1 MKSARFVILSGC
13 SLAMLGA
20 ATVPAFAQEAA
31 PQPAATDGPVA
42 NDPDIIIVTANKRD
56 QNILDV
62 GLSITAES
70 GDALITR
77 GITSP
82 TDLGKIVPGLTV
94 QPSPF
99 NTPVYTLRGVG
110 FYETTLSA
118 APTVAVY
125 VDEIQLPF
133 SATTR
138 GAAFDVERVEVL
150 KGPQGTLFGQNTT
163 GGAINYVA
171 AKPTDT
177 FEAGADASFARFA
190 TFDVQGF
197 VSGPLS
203 DTLKARIALRTVQG
217 GAWQKSFTR
226 DDKLGKQDQ
235 FQGRLQLLW
244 EPSDSVRLLLNA
256 NGWMDNG
263 DTQAAQIQSDTCAV
277 TPAPTCGSPA
287 GIAFANYPLAPQN
300 ARAADWGYGIYRN
313 GFNDFNAST
322 DYSQFDYSEQ
332 GQFGRR
338 PKRDDRFYQFS
349 LRADVD
355 LSDVLTLTSITAYSD
370 YKTDSVQDFDGTVL
384 SSVDTNTS
392 GYIRDFS
399 QELRLAATLDRAN
412 IIIGGNYNKASTF
425 DRLFYNFSQGPSS
438 DPLFTIPNSPQGQ
451 LTFNYSDQDI
461 EGYAFF
467 GNVEFELTDSL
478 TLIGGA
484 RYTKTNR
491 DFQGCTNDY
500 QGGTAIWWN
509 ALFGTNV
516 QPNGCITLD
525 PTLTPYNP
533 ALFDKLNEDNISWNV
548 GANYKTA
555 GDTLFYGRVSRGYKS
570 GSFPTASVASGLG
583 YTPVTQESVTAY
595 EVGIKAPLADR
606 KLELTAAAFYYDY
619 KDKQLR
625 GRLPDPVFGTLDGLV
640 QIPKSRVQGI
650 EMSLLARPVDGL
662 RISIGGTYIDT
673 KIQEFI
679 GFQPDAT
686 TADFKGQR
694 FPFAPKLTAIADAE
708 YEFPVG
714 SSVDAYLGIS
724 ATHNS
729 KTSSTLANSDTATI
743 NRDARFD
750 MRGYTLV
757 DLRAGINI
765 PDSKIR
771 AGIFVR
777 NVGNTYYWTN
787 VQDTLASVARFA
799 GMPRT
804 YGVQVSWR
812 Y

>member
-1 MKSARFVILSGC
+1 MLQRGLKDADGGVRCALLAAAAELYPEQAEALAAAALADPDWRPRMQAVELLGTIRTKSSIDELIHALSDGRPAVAARAQKELQELTGMKHTRRESWEAWWKENRETFTFPAGRAKVAASDERTVATYNGVRIASDHAAFLLDKSSGMSARLKSKD
-13 SLAMLGA
+13 S
-20 ATVPAFAQEAA
+20 TKEEAA
-31 PQPAATDGPVA
+31 
-42 NDPDIIIVTANKRD
+42 
-56 QNILDV
+56 L
-62 GLSITAES
+62 
-70 GDALITR
+70 
-77 GITSP
+77 
-82 TDLGKIVPGLTV
+82 
-94 QPSPF
+94 
-99 NTPVYTLRGVG
+99 
-110 FYETTLSA
+110 
-118 APTVAVY
+118 
-125 VDEIQLPF
+125 
-133 SATTR
+133 
-138 GAAFDVERVEVL
+138 
-150 KGPQGTLFGQNTT
+150 
-163 GGAINYVA
+163 
-171 AKPTDT
+171 
-177 FEAGADASFARFA
+177 
-190 TFDVQGF
+190 
-197 VSGPLS
+197 
-203 DTLKARIALRTVQG
+203 
-217 GAWQKSFTR
+217 
-226 DDKLGKQDQ
+226 
-235 FQGRLQLLW
+235 
-244 EPSDSVRLLLNA
+244 
-256 NGWMDNG
+256 
-263 DTQAAQIQSDTCAV
+263 
-277 TPAPTCGSPA
+277 
-287 GIAFANYPLAPQN
+287 
-300 ARAADWGYGIYRN
+300 
-313 GFNDFNAST
+313 
-322 DYSQFDYSEQ
+322 
-332 GQFGRR
+332 
-338 PKRDDRFYQFS
+338 
-349 LRADVD
+349 
-355 LSDVLTLTSITAYSD
+355 
-370 YKTDSVQDFDGTVL
+370 
-384 SSVDTNTS
+384 
-392 GYIRDFS
+392 
-399 QELRLAATLDRAN
+399 QELEAALTRL
-412 IIIGGNYNKASTF
+412 
-425 DRLFYNFSQGPSS
+425 
-438 DPLFTIPNSPQGQ
+438 QGQ

-461 EGYAFF
+461 EAYAFF
-467 GNVEFELTDSL
+467 GNVEFKLTDSL

-516 QPNGCITLD
+516 QPGGCLTLD

-533 ALFDKLNEDNISWNV
+533 AVFDQLNEDNISWNV
-548 GANYKTA
+548 GVNYQTP

-650 EMSLLARPVDGL
+650 EFSMLARPVDGL

-694 FPFAPKLTAIADAE
+694 FPLAPKLTAIADAE

-714 SSVDAYLGIS
+714 SSVEAYLGVS

-771 AGIFVR
+771 AGVFVR
-777 NVGNTYYWTN
+777 NVGNVYYWTN
-787 VQDTLASVARFA
+787 VQDTLASVSRFA